1 MNPIAQQALKIVTNK
16 KTADTARVALQ
27 YLKNSKF
34 IKGLKFDAAT
44 KWASTNLLKEKP
56 LPRFTKDPKSARRLL
71 RK

>member
-1 MNPIAQQALKIVTNK
+1 MNLIAQQALKIATDK

-34 IKGLKFDAAT
+34 IKELKFEAAT
-44 KWASTNLLKEKP
+44 KWARTNLLKEKP
-56 LPRFTKDPKSARRLL
+56 LPRFIKDPKNPGRLL

>member
-1 MNPIAQQALKIVTNK
+1 MNPVAQQALKIVTNK

-34 IKGLKFDAAT
+34 VKGLKFDVAT
-44 KWASTNLLKEKP
+44 KWASRNLLKEKP
-56 LPRFTKDPKSARRLL
+56 LPRFIKDPESSKRLL